1 MEYGVTRAE
10 SDEDSKNKIIHT
22 SEQTYFQICFVASR
36 LLDSYVFVHHSH
48 KCIYFQMVY
57 NTIDFY
63 ECKLNVKLQINYL
76 QKDT

>member
-36 LLDSYVFVHHSH
+36 LLD
-48 KCIYFQMVY
+48 
-57 NTIDFY
+57 
-63 ECKLNVKLQINYL
+63 
-76 QKDT
+76 